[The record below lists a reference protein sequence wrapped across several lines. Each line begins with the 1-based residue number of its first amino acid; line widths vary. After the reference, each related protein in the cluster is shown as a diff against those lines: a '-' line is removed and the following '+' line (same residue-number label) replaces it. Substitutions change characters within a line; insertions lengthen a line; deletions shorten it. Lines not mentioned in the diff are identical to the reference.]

1 MYSKG
6 AIFQAVTNFQNC
18 SNFCANNNTAFGQWN
33 VCYLLCSFNEK
44 AEYLF
49 I

>member
-18 SNFCANNNTAFGQWN
+18 SNFCANNNTAFGHLEYKGMF
-33 VCYLLCSFNEK
+33 VTCYVALMNICL
-44 AEYLF
+44 
-49 I
+49 